1 MIVTSAMI
9 LNNSN
14 NQHSLHKI
22 GSQRMKPLLAKC
34 RKLKWP
40 VITMAI
46 LGAIGYGVY
55 KKPPFEAIEGNE
67 LGIRTNLLTG
77 NTSTY
82 KTGSAFILPGINNFK
97 RISLK
102 DRVLQPGA
110 IASANNNEALQ
121 SLEGLSIGANV
132 IIRYNVDEEKLMTN
146 HLALP
151 DNDQKAVESA
161 FYGIVYSIFS
171 RYTVREIFSSK
182 RDEIT
187 QQLESSLK
195 PLLAHDGLTLKSI
208 QLGSID
214 LPSDYRRGM
223 DSLLAEELASE
234 KMHYT
239 IELQK
244 KQLQAK
250 ELEAESNKQRQ
261 EIAAQAQ
268 ARTQIIA
275 AQAQEEAMKHII
287 PFKQRQIE
295 QRKLEAEADT
305 AARIQEAQGNA
316 KARII
321 EADGEASARRKLAE
335 SDAYR
340 IEQIGKANAAQM
352 TKEGELISKHPGLI
366 QKAMVDKLSDKIQVI
381 IAPPSTSGFI
391 GNNLLGNNSQD

>member
-1 MIVTSAMI
+1 
-9 LNNSN
+9 
-14 NQHSLHKI
+14 
-22 GSQRMKPLLAKC
+22 MKPLLAKC
-34 RKLKWP
+34 TKLKWP
-40 VITMAI
+40 LITIAV

-55 KKPPFEAIEGNE
+55 KKPPLTTVQGNE

-77 NTSTY
+77 NTTQF
-82 KTGSAFILPGINNFK
+82 KQGSAIVIPGINSFK

-102 DRVLQPGA
+102 DRVLQPKA
-110 IASANNNEALQ
+110 IASSASKEALQ

-132 IIRYNVDEEKLMTN
+132 IIRYNVDETN
-146 HLALP
+146 LLNTYASIP
-151 DNDQKAVESA
+151 DNDKQVVESA
-161 FYGIVYSIFS
+161 FYGIAYKIFS
-171 RYTVREIFSSK
+171 KYTVREIFSSK

-187 QQLESSLK
+187 ETLENSLK
-195 PLLAHDGLTLKSI
+195 PLLAHDGLALKSI

-214 LPSDYRRGM
+214 LPSDYRKGM

-234 KMHYT
+234 KMRYT

-244 KQLQAK
+244 KKLQAK
-250 ELEAESNKQRQ
+250 ELEAESEKQRR
-261 EIAAQAQ
+261 EIAAQAE
-268 ARTQIIA
+268 AKTQIIA

-321 EADGEASARRKLAE
+321 EADGEASARKKLAE

-340 IEQIGKANAAQM
+340 IEQIGKANANQM
-352 TKEGELISKHPGLI
+352 AKEGELISKHPGLI

-381 IAPPSTSGFI
+381 IAPPSTSGFV
-391 GNNLLGNNSQD
+391 GDNLLGNGSRD

>member
-1 MIVTSAMI
+1 
-9 LNNSN
+9 
-14 NQHSLHKI
+14 
-22 GSQRMKPLLAKC
+22 MKPLLSKC
-34 RKLKWP
+34 TKLKWP
-40 VITMAI
+40 LITIAV

-55 KKPPFEAIEGNE
+55 KKPPFTTVHSNE

-77 NTSTY
+77 NTTQF
-82 KTGSAFILPGINNFK
+82 KQGSAIVIPGINSFK

-102 DRVLQPGA
+102 DRVLQPKA
-110 IASANNNEALQ
+110 IASSASKEALQ

-132 IIRYNVDEEKLMTN
+132 IIRYNVNETN
-146 HLALP
+146 LLNTYASIP
-151 DNDQKAVESA
+151 DNDKQVVESA
-161 FYGIVYSIFS
+161 FYGIAYKIFS
-171 RYTVREIFSSK
+171 KYTVREIFSSK

-187 QQLESSLK
+187 ETLENSLK
-195 PLLAHDGLTLKSI
+195 PLLAHDGLALKSI

-214 LPSDYRRGM
+214 LPSDYRKGM

-234 KMHYT
+234 KMRYT

-244 KQLQAK
+244 KKLQAK
-250 ELEAESNKQRQ
+250 ELEAESEKQRR
-261 EIAAQAQ
+261 EIAAQAE
-268 ARTQIIA
+268 AKTQIIA

-321 EADGEASARRKLAE
+321 EADGEASARKKLAE

-340 IEQIGKANAAQM
+340 IEQIGKANANQM
-352 TKEGELISKHPGLI
+352 AKEGELISKHPGLI

-381 IAPPSTSGFI
+381 IAPPSTSGFV
-391 GNNLLGNNSQD
+391 GDNLLGNGSRD

>member
-1 MIVTSAMI
+1 
-9 LNNSN
+9 
-14 NQHSLHKI
+14 
-22 GSQRMKPLLAKC
+22 MKPLLAKC
-34 RKLKWP
+34 TKLKWP
-40 VITMAI
+40 LITVAV
-46 LGAIGYGVY
+46 LGTIGYGMY
-55 KKPPFEAIEGNE
+55 KKPPITTIQSNE

-77 NTSTY
+77 NTTQF
-82 KTGSAFILPGINNFK
+82 KQGNALVIPGINSFK

-102 DRVLQPGA
+102 DRVLQPKA
-110 IASANNNEALQ
+110 IASSDSKEALQ

-132 IIRYNVDEEKLMTN
+132 IIRYNVDETN
-146 HLALP
+146 LLSTYASIP
-151 DNDQKAVESA
+151 DNDKQVVESA
-161 FYGIVYSIFS
+161 FYGVAYKIFS
-171 RYTVREIFSSK
+171 KYTVREIFSSK

-187 QQLESSLK
+187 ETLENSLK
-195 PLLAHDGLTLKSI
+195 PLLAQDGLTLKSI

-214 LPSDYRRGM
+214 LPADYRKGM

-234 KMHYT
+234 KMRYT

-244 KQLQAK
+244 KKLQAK
-250 ELEAESNKQRQ
+250 ELEAESEKQRR
-261 EIAAQAQ
+261 EIAAQAA

-295 QRKLEAEADT
+295 QRKLEAEANT

-321 EADGEASARRKLAE
+321 EADGEASARKKLAE

-340 IEQIGKANAAQM
+340 IEQIGKANVSQM
-352 TKEGELISKHPGLI
+352 AKEGELISKHPGLI

-381 IAPPSTSGFI
+381 IAPPSTSGFV
-391 GNNLLGNNSQD
+391 GDNLLGNGSRD

>member
-1 MIVTSAMI
+1 
-9 LNNSN
+9 
-14 NQHSLHKI
+14 
-22 GSQRMKPLLAKC
+22 MKPLLAKC
-34 RKLKWP
+34 TKLKWP
-40 VITMAI
+40 LITIAV
-46 LGAIGYGVY
+46 LGAIGYSAY
-55 KKPPFEAIEGNE
+55 KNPLLTTVQNNE

-77 NTSTY
+77 NTTQF
-82 KTGSAFILPGINNFK
+82 KQGSVIVIPGINSFK

-102 DRVLQPGA
+102 DRVLQPKA
-110 IASANNNEALQ
+110 IASSTNKEALQ

-132 IIRYNVDEEKLMTN
+132 IIRYNVNETN
-146 HLALP
+146 LLNTYASVP
-151 DNDQKAVESA
+151 DNDKQVVESA
-161 FYGIVYSIFS
+161 FYGIAYKIFS
-171 RYTVREIFSSK
+171 KYTVREIFSSK

-187 QQLESSLK
+187 EALENSLK
-195 PLLAHDGLTLKSI
+195 PLLTHDGLILKSI

-214 LPSDYRRGM
+214 LPSDYRKGM

-234 KMHYT
+234 KMRYT

-244 KQLQAK
+244 KRLQAK
-250 ELEAESNKQRQ
+250 ELEAESEKQRR
-261 EIAAQAQ
+261 EIAAQAE

-295 QRKLEAEADT
+295 QRKLEAQADT

-321 EADGEASARRKLAE
+321 EADGEASARKKLAE

-340 IEQIGKANAAQM
+340 IEQIGKANANQM
-352 TKEGELISKHPGLI
+352 AKEGELISKHPGLI

-381 IAPPSTSGFI
+381 IAPPSTSGFV
-391 GNNLLGNNSQD
+391 GDNLLGNGSRD

>member
-1 MIVTSAMI
+1 
-9 LNNSN
+9 
-14 NQHSLHKI
+14 
-22 GSQRMKPLLAKC
+22 MKPLLAKC
-34 RKLKWP
+34 TKLKWP
-40 VITMAI
+40 LITIAV

-55 KKPPFEAIEGNE
+55 KKPPLTTVHSNE

-77 NTSTY
+77 NTTQF
-82 KTGSAFILPGINNFK
+82 KQGSAIVIPGINSFK

-102 DRVLQPGA
+102 DRVLQPKA
-110 IASANNNEALQ
+110 IASSAGKEALQ

-132 IIRYNVDEEKLMTN
+132 IIRYNVNETN
-146 HLALP
+146 LLNTYASIP
-151 DNDQKAVESA
+151 DNDKQVVESA
-161 FYGIVYSIFS
+161 FYGIAYKIFS
-171 RYTVREIFSSK
+171 KYTVREIFSSK

-187 QQLESSLK
+187 ETLENSLK
-195 PLLAHDGLTLKSI
+195 PLLAHDGLALKSI

-214 LPSDYRRGM
+214 LPSDYRKGM

-234 KMHYT
+234 KMRYT

-244 KQLQAK
+244 KKLQAK
-250 ELEAESNKQRQ
+250 ELEAESEKQRR
-261 EIAAQAQ
+261 EIAAQAE
-268 ARTQIIA
+268 AKTQIIA

-321 EADGEASARRKLAE
+321 EADGEASARKKLAE

-340 IEQIGKANAAQM
+340 IEQIGKANVNQM
-352 TKEGELISKHPGLI
+352 AKEGELISKHPGLI

-381 IAPPSTSGFI
+381 IAPPSTSGFV
-391 GNNLLGNNSQD
+391 GDNLLGNGSRD

>member
-1 MIVTSAMI
+1 
-9 LNNSN
+9 
-14 NQHSLHKI
+14 
-22 GSQRMKPLLAKC
+22 MKPLLAKC
-34 RKLKWP
+34 TKLKWP
-40 VITMAI
+40 LITIAV
-46 LGAIGYGVY
+46 LGTIGYGVY
-55 KKPPFEAIEGNE
+55 KKPPLTTVQGNE

-77 NTSTY
+77 NTTQF
-82 KTGSAFILPGINNFK
+82 KQGSAIVIPGINSFK

-102 DRVLQPGA
+102 DRVLQPKA
-110 IASANNNEALQ
+110 IASSASKEALQ

-132 IIRYNVDEEKLMTN
+132 IIRYNVDETN
-146 HLALP
+146 LLNTYASIP
-151 DNDQKAVESA
+151 DNDKQVVESA
-161 FYGIVYSIFS
+161 FYGIAYKIFS
-171 RYTVREIFSSK
+171 KYTVREIFSSK

-187 QQLESSLK
+187 ETLENSLK
-195 PLLAHDGLTLKSI
+195 PLLAHDGLALKSI

-214 LPSDYRRGM
+214 LPYDYRKGM

-234 KMHYT
+234 KMRYT

-244 KQLQAK
+244 KKLQAK
-250 ELEAESNKQRQ
+250 ELEAESEKQRR
-261 EIAAQAQ
+261 EIAAQAE
-268 ARTQIIA
+268 AKTQIIA

-321 EADGEASARRKLAE
+321 EADGEASARKKLAE

-340 IEQIGKANAAQM
+340 IEQIGKANANQM
-352 TKEGELISKHPGLI
+352 AKEGELISKHPGLI

-381 IAPPSTSGFI
+381 IAPPSTSGFV
-391 GNNLLGNNSQD
+391 GDNLLGNGSRD